1 MEENKVEQTTDIKN
15 SETTNNIND
24 LQDDVENK
32 KPTPK
37 TNGRTFTQ
45 EELNKL
51 VDIRLKQERASIN
64 RKIGVEDLNDAI
76 NIVKSQK
83 EIEEK
88 QKIQKGEFEEILKN
102 KTQEWQKEKSGLEN
116 QLRDI
121 KINKSLLSSASKNKA
136 INPDQVVE
144 LLKSDIKLNE
154 SGNVEILDKSGLPRY
169 NQTGELLTTDELVQE
184 FLTQNP
190 HFVSATPSG
199 SGSVSNVDRQ
209 ELNKSLNLS
218 ELDFNN
224 PEDRKKY
231 AQYKKQRDS
240 QPRVINANP

>member
-1 MEENKVEQTTDIKN
+1 MAEENQVEQTT
-15 SETTNNIND
+15 ETKEEEAP
-24 LQDDVENK
+24 QVQE
-32 KPTPK
+32 TPQAQ
-37 TNGRTFTQ
+37 TFTQ
-45 EELNKL
+45 EEVNNIVERRLAKERGSMYKKL
-51 VDIRLKQERASIN
+51 GVDDID
-64 RKIGVEDLNDAI
+64 VAI
-76 NIVKSQK
+76 NAVKTQK
-83 EIEEK
+83 EAEEK
-88 QKIQKGEFEEILKN
+88 QRIQKGEFEEILKTR
-102 KTQEWQKEKSGLEN
+102 TQEHQKEKSELEN

-121 KINKSLLSSASKNKA
+121 KINKSLLESASKHKA
-136 INPDQVVE
+136 INASQVVD
-144 LLKSDIKLNE
+144 LLKNDIRLNE
-154 SGNVEILDKSGLPRY
+154 TGNVEILDKNGIARY
-169 NQTGELLTTDELVQE
+169 NKQGELLTTDELVQE

>member
-1 MEENKVEQTTDIKN
+1 MAEENQVEQTTEIK
-15 SETTNNIND
+15 E
-24 LQDDVENK
+24 EEE
-32 KPTPK
+32 KPIEQEK
-37 TNGRTFTQ
+37 SNAHTFTQ
-45 EELNKL
+45 DEVNNIVERRLAKERGSMYKKL
-51 VDIRLKQERASIN
+51 GVD
-64 RKIGVEDLNDAI
+64 DLDVAVNA
-76 NIVKSQK
+76 VKSQK
-83 EIEEK
+83 EAEEK
-88 QKIQKGEFEEILKN
+88 QRIQRGEFEEILKN
-102 KTQEWQKEKSGLEN
+102 KTQEFTKEKQALQN

-136 INPDQVVE
+136 ITPDQVVE

-209 ELNKSLNLS
+209 VLNKSLNLS
-218 ELDFNN
+218 ELNFNN
-224 PEDRKKY
+224 PEDKKRY
-231 AQYKKQRDS
+231 AEWRKQRDS
-240 QPRVINANP
+240 KPRVINSNP

>member
-1 MEENKVEQTTDIKN
+1 MAEENQVEQTT
-15 SETTNNIND
+15 ETKEEEAPKV
-24 LQDDVENK
+24 QE
-32 KPTPK
+32 TPQAQ
-37 TNGRTFTQ
+37 TFTQ
-45 EELNKL
+45 DEVNNIVERRLAKERGSMYKKL
-51 VDIRLKQERASIN
+51 GVDDID
-64 RKIGVEDLNDAI
+64 VAI
-76 NIVKSQK
+76 NAVKTQK
-83 EIEEK
+83 EAEEK
-88 QKIQKGEFEEILKN
+88 QRIQKGEFEEILKTR
-102 KTQEWQKEKSGLEN
+102 TQEHQKEKSELEN

-121 KINKSLLSSASKNKA
+121 KINKSLLESASKHKA
-136 INPDQVVE
+136 INASQVVD
-144 LLKSDIKLNE
+144 LLKNDIKLNE
-154 SGNVEILDKSGLPRY
+154 TGNVEILDKNGIARY
-169 NQTGELLTTDELVQE
+169 NKQGELLTTDELVQE

>member
-1 MEENKVEQTTDIKN
+1 MAEENQVEQTT
-15 SETTNNIND
+15 ETKEEEAP
-24 LQDDVENK
+24 QVQE
-32 KPTPK
+32 TPQAQ
-37 TNGRTFTQ
+37 TFTQ
-45 EELNKL
+45 DEVNNIVERRLAKERGSMFKKL
-51 VDIRLKQERASIN
+51 GVDDID
-64 RKIGVEDLNDAI
+64 VAI
-76 NIVKSQK
+76 NAVKTQK
-83 EIEEK
+83 EAEEK
-88 QKIQKGEFEEILKN
+88 QRIQKGEFEEILKTR
-102 KTQEWQKEKSGLEN
+102 TQEHQKEKSELEN
-116 QLRDI
+116 QLKDI
-121 KINKSLLSSASKNKA
+121 KINKSLLESASKHKA
-136 INPDQVVE
+136 INASQVVD
-144 LLKSDIKLNE
+144 LLKNDIKLNE
-154 SGNVEILDKSGLPRY
+154 TGNVEILDKNGIARY
-169 NQTGELLTTDELVQE
+169 NKQGELLTTDELVQE

>member
-1 MEENKVEQTTDIKN
+1 MAEENQVEQTT
-15 SETTNNIND
+15 ETKE
-24 LQDDVENK
+24 QEAPEVQE
-32 KPTPK
+32 TPQAQ
-37 TNGRTFTQ
+37 TFTQ
-45 EELNKL
+45 EEVNNIVERRLAKERGSMYKKL
-51 VDIRLKQERASIN
+51 GVDDID
-64 RKIGVEDLNDAI
+64 VAI
-76 NIVKSQK
+76 NAVKTQK
-83 EIEEK
+83 EAEEK
-88 QKIQKGEFEEILKN
+88 QRIQKGEFEEILKTR
-102 KTQEWQKEKSGLEN
+102 TQEHQKEKSELEN

-121 KINKSLLSSASKNKA
+121 KINKSLLESASKHKA
-136 INPDQVVE
+136 INASQVVD
-144 LLKSDIKLNE
+144 LLKNDIKLNE
-154 SGNVEILDKSGLPRY
+154 TGNVEILDKNGIARY
-169 NQTGELLTTDELVQE
+169 NKQGELLTTDELVQE